1 MSWKVLQTE
10 RIFDEPWLRVRKE
23 KLRTTAGHVIDA
35 FYLIDYDDW
44 VTVVPVTIEGNIVLI
59 NQYRHGVGKEI
70 IELPAGVIEKG
81 ESPIDAAKRECKEE
95 TGYVFEKFV
104 YLGKTSPNPSMNTN
118 YNHMVLALKG
128 TNTMQQELESS
139 EEIVP
144 FEVSVAKAKQMLF
157 DNEFLQALHTT
168 TLMHALHYLRQL

>member
-1 MSWKVLQTE
+1 MSWKVLQSE

-23 KLRTTAGHVIDA
+23 KIRNARGHVIEA

-44 VTVVPVTIEGNIVLI
+44 VTVVPITIENNMVLI
-59 NQYRHGVGKEI
+59 KQYRHGVGTEI
-70 IELPAGVIEKG
+70 IELPAGAIEKG

-118 YNHMVLALKG
+118 FNHMVLALRG
-128 TNTMQQELESS
+128 TNTHEQELENS
-139 EEIVP
+139 EVIEP
-144 FEVSVAKAKQMLF
+144 FEVTIQKAKQMLF
-157 DNEFLQALHTT
+157 DNEFMQSLHTT
-168 TLMHALHYLRQL
+168 TLMHALRYLREI